1 MGYRAAVTGCGLIG
15 SEFSDTVTAPGVW
28 SHAAAYVG
36 CPGIDFVAVC
46 DHDASRLARCAER
59 WQVPSQYRDFAT
71 MLDGAQPEIVS
82 ICTPDAT
89 HAGLI
94 REALAHGAVRAVLA
108 EKPLAVT
115 LAQADELMALAA
127 EHDKVLMVNY
137 SRRFA
142 PGFVRLQALIAGGAL
157 GEIRS
162 VSGFYTKG
170 VLHNGGHWFD
180 LARFL
185 VGAVTRVTGINRLGE
200 VGDDPTLDVML
211 EFSGGASGCLHACAA
226 SDYAIFE
233 MDIVGTLGRA
243 RMTDSGFS
251 IELYE
256 VSDSAFGAGYR
267 RLALREILEG
277 GLGRALPEAVASVV
291 GSLRDGIAPRC
302 SAADGRQAMAVGL
315 AALRSART
323 GLPADL

>member
-1 MGYRAAVTGCGLIG
+1 MAYRAVVVGCGLIG
-15 SEFSDTVTAPGVW
+15 SEFSDTVIVPGVW

-36 CPGIDFVAVC
+36 CPGIDLVAVC
-46 DHDASRLARCAER
+46 DHHALRLARCAQR
-59 WQVPSQYRDFAT
+59 WQVPLQYHDFRA

-89 HAGLI
+89 HAAII

-108 EKPLAVT
+108 EKPLAIT
-115 LAQADELMALAA
+115 LAQADELMALAIT
-127 EHDKVLMVNY
+127 HGKVLVVNY

-142 PGFVRLQALIAGGAL
+142 PGFVRLQALIADGAL
-157 GEIRS
+157 GDIRS

-170 VLHNGGHWFD
+170 VLHNGSHWFD

-211 EFSGGASGCLHACAA
+211 EFAGGASGYLHACAA

-243 RMTDSGFS
+243 RMIDSGFS

-256 VSDSAFGAGYR
+256 VSASPFGAGYL
-267 RLALREILEG
+267 RLVLREIFEG
-277 GLGRALPEAVASVV
+277 GLGRALPEAVASIV
-291 GSLRDGIAPRC
+291 GSLRYGRPPRC
-302 SAADGRQAMAVGL
+302 SADDGRQAMAIGL
-315 AALRSART
+315 AALESARS
-323 GLPADL
+323 GLPAYL

>member
-1 MGYRAAVTGCGLIG
+1 MAYRAAVVGCGLIG

-28 SHAAAYVG
+28 SHAAAYVA
-36 CPGIDFVAVC
+36 CPEVDLVAVC
-46 DHDASRLARCAER
+46 DHDASRVACCAER
-59 WQVPSQYRDFAT
+59 WQVPLQYRDFTA
-71 MLDGAQPEIVS
+71 MLDGVQPEIVS

-89 HAGLI
+89 HSPLL

-108 EKPLAVT
+108 EKPLAIT
-115 LAQADELMALAA
+115 LAQADELMELAVT
-127 EHDKVLMVNY
+127 HGKLMVVNY

-157 GEIRS
+157 GDVRS

-170 VLHNGGHWFD
+170 VLHNGSHWFD

-185 VGAVTRVTGINRLGE
+185 VGAVSRVTGMNRLGE
-200 VGDDPTLDVML
+200 GGCDPTLDVML
-211 EFSGGASGCLHACAA
+211 EFSGGASGYLHACAA

-243 RMTDSGFS
+243 RMIDSGFS

-256 VSDSAFGAGYR
+256 VSGSPFGAGYR

-277 GLGRALPEAVASVV
+277 GLGRALPEAVASIVE
-291 GSLRDGIAPRC
+291 SLRDGRPPRC
-302 SAADGRQAMAVGL
+302 SADDGRQAMAVGL
-315 AALRSART
+315 AALESARS
-323 GLPADL
+323 GLPTAL